1 MLRNFFWAYQAATL
15 GKRALGLVMFCVI
28 ALSMALPVTASSAF
42 AAPPQSSIVIDG
54 HTGTTLSRSRADQKR
69 YPASLTKMMT
79 IYMVLERLR
88 SGELTLDSKMI
99 VSARAANRPASK
111 LYLKPGERISV
122 SLALSALIVRSA
134 NDVATVVAEHIGGSE
149 DAFARMMTRRG
160 RELGLLDTTF
170 KNASGLYNWGQV
182 TTAQDMARLAY
193 SLLNDFPEYK
203 HIWSQTSMNYR
214 GQSYRSTNRLLTR
227 LPGAIG
233 MKTGYIRASGYNIV
247 SVAERDGKRLIAVVI
262 GGRSSK
268 DRDRTAISLTEK
280 TLHRASSKRIK
291 QQQLTPLA
299 RPNFIPATASE
310 KARRASGVSNISTKN
325 HVPMIAQASYTLP
338 INTDEQPLQ
347 SAKAGCHP
355 ISQDR
360 QTGWAVQLG
369 AFLEQKEANAHINR
383 VMSQMVSDKLP
394 KEVSSSTSA
403 VECNGHRLY
412 RARLAGLTQKSA
424 QAICSS
430 LRQKNTDCFTVSP

>member
-54 HTGTTLSRSRADQKR
+54 HTGTTLSRSSADQKR

-79 IYMVLERLR
+79 MYMVLERLR

-325 HVPMIAQASYTLP
+325 HVPMIAQASYTPP
-338 INTDEQPLQ
+338 INADEQPPQ

-360 QTGWAVQLG
+360 QTQHN
-369 AFLEQKEANAHINR
+369 FL
-383 VMSQMVSDKLP
+383 V
-394 KEVSSSTSA
+394 
-403 VECNGHRLY
+403 
-412 RARLAGLTQKSA
+412 
-424 QAICSS
+424 
-430 LRQKNTDCFTVSP
+430 

>member
-1 MLRNFFWAYQAATL
+1 MLRNFFWAHQAATL
-15 GKRALGLVMFCVI
+15 GLRALGLVMFCVM

-54 HTGTTLSRSRADQKR
+54 HTGATLSRSRADQKR

-111 LYLKPGERISV
+111 LYLKAGERISV

-149 DAFARMMTRRG
+149 DSFARMMTRRA

-214 GQSYRSTNRLLTR
+214 GRSYRSHNRLLTR

-247 SVAERDGKRLIAVVI
+247 SVAERDGKRLITVVI
-262 GGRSSK
+262 GGKSSK
-268 DRDRTAISLTEK
+268 ERDRKAISLTEK
-280 TLHRASSKRIK
+280 TLHRASSKTVK
-291 QQQLTPLA
+291 QRQLTPRP
-299 RPNFIPATASE
+299 RPNFFPATASME
-310 KARRASGVSNISTKN
+310 TRSPSGASRASAANYA
-325 HVPMIAQASYTLP
+325 PMIAQAAYTHP
-338 INTDEQPLQ
+338 VKTDDRVSKPV
-347 SAKAGCHP
+347 KTGCHP
-355 ISQDR
+355 VSQDR

-369 AFLEQKEANAHINR
+369 AFHEQKEASAHINR
-383 VMSQMVSDKLP
+383 IMSQMVSEKLP
-394 KEVSSSTSA
+394 QDVLSSTSA

-412 RARLAGLTQKSA
+412 RARLAGLTRKSA

-430 LRQKNTDCFTVSP
+430 LRQNNADCFTISP